1 MATTKQATDRARD
14 SSGRFSSKAQ
24 VDVPVPGRIQANI
37 FALGLDAQGERA
49 YINPT
54 RKARYTTY
62 YEMYRQHPTLR
73 AAIEK
78 IAKVTV
84 VNGFR
89 FITEDPDVE
98 IDKNQVKALRAFF
111 RASNAHQ
118 LLRVTYRDL
127 AIYGESFWLVTRLKN
142 GRPVKAQ
149 RLHPY
154 YMDELTTKG
163 VLTGWRFGPIE
174 NSRDAAR
181 YNVEEVVQFK
191 FDDPDNDVRGL
202 SLLASLEL
210 TVASDLFAMK
220 YNEKFFENS
229 ARTGIIFNMKNATID
244 EVKRN
249 RAWLEINYVGV
260 EAAHRPLLLEGGVE
274 VSKSVSTRA
283 EMEFIEG
290 RKFNRQEILSVMDI
304 DPTKIG
310 INENSNRSVSKE
322 ADNTFRQE
330 NISPLQIVVE
340 EEISNHLI
348 MGLFGFPEIL
358 FRQNDSSRRDLLE
371 NMKGY
376 GDGERL
382 GVLTINGIRNEF
394 GLPKIKGGDV
404 AFVQTAAGAIPVEWL
419 DDVARRLLVVGP
431 GGVSPMSPLD
441 GGTSPGSGD
450 GTAPATDAGP
460 TAGGANDQP
469 AG

>member
-1 MATTKQATDRARD
+1 MAQSKQATETRSRD
-14 SSGRFSSKAQ
+14 SSGRFTKAQ

-37 FALGLDAQGERA
+37 FSLGLKPDGQKIA
-49 YINPT
+49 INPT

-73 AAIEK
+73 AGIEK

-84 VNGFR
+84 ANGFR
-89 FITEDPDVE
+89 FIAEDADIAV
-98 IDKNQVKALRAFF
+98 DQNQVKELRRFF

-118 LLRVTYRDL
+118 LLRDTYRDL
-127 AIYGESFWLVTRLKN
+127 MIYGEAFWLIEKRLNKKPI
-142 GRPVKAQ
+142 RAR

-154 YMDELTTKG
+154 YMDEGTVVG
-163 VLTGWRFGPIE
+163 EITGWRFGPIQASDKATE
-174 NSRDAAR
+174 YKADQ
-181 YNVEEVVQFK
+181 VIQFK
-191 FDDPDNDVRGL
+191 FDDPDNDTRGL

-229 ARTGIIFNMKNATID
+229 ARTGIIFNMKGATEA

-249 RAWLEINYVGV
+249 RAWLELNYVGV
-260 EAAHRPLLLEGGVE
+260 EAAHRPILLEGGLE
-274 VSKSVSTRA
+274 VQKSVSTRA

-290 RKFNRQEILSVMDI
+290 RRFNRQEILSVLDI
-304 DPTKIG
+304 DPTKLG

-330 NISPLQIVVE
+330 NISPLQLVVE
-340 EEISNHLI
+340 EEISNRLI
-348 MGLFGFPEIL
+348 MEMFGYDDIL

-371 NMKGY
+371 SMKAY
-376 GDGERL
+376 GDGERM
-382 GVLTINGIRNEF
+382 GVFTINGIRNEF
-394 GLPKIKGGDV
+394 GMPKITGGDV

-419 DDVARRLLVVGP
+419 DDVAKRLITVGP
-431 GGVSPMSPLD
+431 GGVQTLPPVDTGSP
-441 GGTSPGSGD
+441 
-450 GTAPATDAGP
+450 A
-460 TAGGANDQP
+460 AGGGDQGAANDQP

>member
-1 MATTKQATDRARD
+1 MAETTSKTTRIRD
-14 SSGRFSSKAQ
+14 SSGRYTSKAQ
-24 VDVPVPGRIQANI
+24 IDVPVPGRISANI
-37 FALGLDAQGERA
+37 FALGLSQGGEPA
-49 YINPT
+49 NINPS
-54 RKARYTTY
+54 RKGRYKTY

-84 VNGFR
+84 SNGFR
-89 FITEDPDVE
+89 FIAEDPDV
-98 IDKNQVKALRAFF
+98 QVDQAQIKILRKFF
-111 RASNAHQ
+111 RSSNAHQ

-127 AIYGESFWLVTRLKN
+127 LIYGESFWLIVKLGN
-142 GRPVKAQ
+142 GKPTKAQ

-154 YMDELTTKG
+154 YMDEQLSGG
-163 VLTGWRFGPIE
+163 VIAGWRFGPIE
-174 NSRDAAR
+174 NSKEAKNYKAG
-181 YNVEEVVQFK
+181 EIVQFK

-229 ARTGIIFNMKNATID
+229 ARTGIIFNMKNATVD

-249 RAWLEINYVGV
+249 RAWLELNYVGV
-260 EAAHRPLLLEGGVE
+260 EAAHRPLILEGGVD
-274 VSKSVSTRA
+274 VTKSVSTRA

-290 RKFNRQEILSVMDI
+290 RRFNRQEILSVLDI
-304 DPTKIG
+304 DPTKLG

-330 NISPLQIVVE
+330 NVSPLQLIVE
-340 EEISNHLI
+340 EEISNRIL
-348 MGLFGFPEIL
+348 MEMFKYEEIL

-371 NMKGY
+371 NMKAY
-376 GDGERL
+376 GEGERM
-382 GVLTINGIRNEF
+382 GVLTVNGIRNEL
-394 GLPKIKGGDV
+394 GMPKIKGGDV

-419 DDVARRLLVVGP
+419 DDVARRLISIGP
-431 GGVSPMSPLD
+431 DGVQPIPPIDTGASPGAD
-441 GGTSPGSGD
+441 GGSG
-450 GTAPATDAGP
+450 T
-460 TAGGANDQP
+460 NDQP